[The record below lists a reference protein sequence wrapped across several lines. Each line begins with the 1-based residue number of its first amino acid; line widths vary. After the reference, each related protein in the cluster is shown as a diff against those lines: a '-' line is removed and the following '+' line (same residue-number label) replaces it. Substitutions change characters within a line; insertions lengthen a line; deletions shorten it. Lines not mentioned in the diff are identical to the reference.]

1 MKKLLA
7 MLLAAL
13 LILSLAACTEK
24 APAQTPISE
33 SNAPEAAAAA
43 PEATAPV
50 SPAASDPAISG
61 SITFTHYRTDLEPEI
76 EAIIDDFMKEYP
88 DVTVDIEVV
97 SDYVNNIGVR
107 LSANEVPDVFFVDEK
122 IIRHDD
128 WGKYLLPLDGSEVA
142 KRDLLGNC
150 WLRDGHTYAISSGC
164 SYLTF
169 FYNKTLWTEAGI
181 EGTPST
187 WAEFES
193 AMDKLS
199 KLDGIIPLTTQYKT
213 GWAISEWLDV
223 YAGAYQDA
231 TGGVPDTLMNN
242 WVNKEDPFSDKV
254 SIQILDNFKGLIEK
268 GYCDPDL
275 MSSDWDMQAAD
286 FAAGTIGVYLAG
298 EYVVPTMTALGMD
311 ESEIGAFAMPNPD
324 PNGGETDRVMLS
336 KSYGF
341 CVGKDTEYPEA
352 ATALAE
358 YLALNYA
365 VKTNGVPAI
374 DGVPCSVSAIN
385 DLLASKPN
393 LYTYNG
399 VSDEFQKINAL
410 AGIDT
415 GTFVQE
421 YLITDDT
428 QALIDE
434 YNAVWANALTEYR
447 K

>member
-1 MKKLLA
+1 
-7 MLLAAL
+7 
-13 LILSLAACTEK
+13 
-24 APAQTPISE
+24 
-33 SNAPEAAAAA
+33 
-43 PEATAPV
+43 
-50 SPAASDPAISG
+50 
-61 SITFTHYRTDLEPEI
+61 
-76 EAIIDDFMKEYP
+76 
-88 DVTVDIEVV
+88 
-97 SDYVNNIGVR
+97 
-107 LSANEVPDVFFVDEK
+107 
-122 IIRHDD
+122 
-128 WGKYLLPLDGSEVA
+128 
-142 KRDLLGNC
+142 
-150 WLRDGHTYAISSGC
+150 
-164 SYLTF
+164 
-169 FYNKTLWTEAGI
+169 
-181 EGTPST
+181 
-187 WAEFES
+187 
-193 AMDKLS
+193 
-199 KLDGIIPLTTQYKT
+199 
-213 GWAISEWLDV
+213 
-223 YAGAYQDA
+223 
-231 TGGVPDTLMNN
+231 
-242 WVNKEDPFSDKV
+242 
-254 SIQILDNFKGLIEK
+254 
-268 GYCDPDL
+268 
-275 MSSDWDMQAAD
+275 
-286 FAAGTIGVYLAG
+286 
-298 EYVVPTMTALGMD
+298 
-311 ESEIGAFAMPNPD
+311 MPNPD